1 MKTSVSKLLANR
13 ANALKSTGPKSQHG
27 KHASSKNAHK
37 HGLAGSLSDG
47 ERAPSLLNAEL
58 VNDARR
64 LGYSHED
71 AVALIDALQTNCSVI
86 LAKHAAYAEKPIEDR
101 MPNMSMEK
109 IDELLGWWMSPEV
122 KVTPRERR
130 YIVKLLYKEV
140 EKDNDSVRRLTLK
153 IDAHR
158 KLMRYEQRAV
168 NRLRRAAKG
177 QK

>member
-1 MKTSVSKLLANR
+1 
-13 ANALKSTGPKSQHG
+13 
-27 KHASSKNAHK
+27 
-37 HGLAGSLSDG
+37 
-47 ERAPSLLNAEL
+47 
-58 VNDARR
+58 
-64 LGYSHED
+64 
-71 AVALIDALQTNCSVI
+71 
-86 LAKHAAYAEKPIEDR
+86 
-101 MPNMSMEK
+101 MEK
-109 IDELLGWWMSPEV
+109 IDEPLGWWMSPEV

-140 EKDNDSVRRLTLK
+140 EKDNDSVRCLTLK